1 MSPIEPSTSSTAA
14 VASSGETPDGG
25 SWRAAARGA
34 FAGIRITTVLHP
46 AVLLALADG
55 AGIQQHR
62 DRPALQRPDRGP
74 PLLHHQHREAFL
86 RQEGYCVAGFSDPER
101 RTENL
106 HGLFRVPEW
115 SPPRSECTLPPR
127 QHCRAHRPRRTLLA
141 RNPGRGGQGRV
152 HGLSDAGSGVCL
164 AKTDE
169 SQSGKD
175 NTCKCRH
182 TRSIVTCLL
191 FPRGAAVGTRSGQ
204 GLGVEADD
212 GCCSGYLWY

>member
-1 MSPIEPSTSSTAA
+1 MSPIEPSTPSTAA
-14 VASSGETPDGG
+14 AASSGETPDGG

-74 PLLHHQHREAFL
+74 PLLHHQHREASCAKKDTASPASPI
-86 RQEGYCVAGFSDPER
+86 RNG

-115 SPPRSECTLPPR
+115 SPPRSECTPPPR

-169 SQSGKD
+169 SRWPERQGQYLQMSSYKEYRD
-175 NTCKCRH
+175 MFAITAW
-182 TRSIVTCLL
+182 RSCGDKKR
-191 FPRGAAVGTRSGQ
+191 PGARR
-204 GLGVEADD
+204 
-212 GCCSGYLWY
+212 

>member
-74 PLLHHQHREAFL
+74 PLLHHQHREASCAKKDTASPASPIRNVEPRICTASSGYQNGVHL
-86 RQEGYCVAGFSDPER
+86 VPNALYRLDNTAEPTVRAEHCWQETQEEAARVVFTGYLTQEACENRRVA
-101 RTENL
+101 
-106 HGLFRVPEW
+106 
-115 SPPRSECTLPPR
+115 
-127 QHCRAHRPRRTLLA
+127 LA
-141 RNPGRGGQGRV
+141 RAARTIPANVFIQGV
-152 HGLSDAGSGVCL
+152 S
-164 AKTDE
+164 
-169 SQSGKD
+169 
-175 NTCKCRH
+175 
-182 TRSIVTCLL
+182 
-191 FPRGAAVGTRSGQ
+191 
-204 GLGVEADD
+204 
-212 GCCSGYLWY
+212 